1 MKASELLG
9 LIEAKFG
16 TEFRNFIELSC
27 LNKKTKTVKEKKDP
41 NRPKKPL
48 TAYFHYANERRPL
61 LKAENPDVKIPQISK
76 LIGAEWNKM
85 SDEQKQPY
93 KDRVVTV
100 VAST

>member
-9 LIEAKFG
+9 LMEAKFG
-16 TEFRNFIELSC
+16 TEFRNFVEVAC
-27 LNKKTKTVKEKKDP
+27 LNKKTKVVKEKDP
-41 NRPKKPL
+41 NRQKKPL

-76 LIGAEWNKM
+76 MIGAEWNKM

-93 KDRVVTV
+93 KDRVVPV

>member
-16 TEFRNFIELSC
+16 TEFREFVETSC
-27 LNKKTKTVKEKKDP
+27 TGKKTKAAKVAKDP
-41 NRPKKPL
+41 NREKKPL

-61 LKAENPDVKIPQISK
+61 LKAENPEVKIPQISK
-76 LIGAEWNKM
+76 LIGSEWNKM

-93 KDRVVTV
+93 KDRVVV
-100 VAST
+100 KAV

>member
-41 NRPKKPL
+41 NRP
-48 TAYFHYANERRPL
+48 
-61 LKAENPDVKIPQISK
+61 
-76 LIGAEWNKM
+76 
-85 SDEQKQPY
+85 
-93 KDRVVTV
+93 
-100 VAST
+100 